1 MKFQERLFLNF
12 KKPEVLRSV
21 DNIRIIQN
29 IQNYSDYS
37 KILFLKPS
45 KQRILYIL
53 SIESNFPL
61 YYPNAILPGA
71 IKKVSEYSNNLNKFF
86 IITVAHICK
95 INSLFAPADPQFP
108 SANPY

>member
-37 KILFLKPS
+37 KILFVKPS

-53 SIESNFPL
+53 SIESNF
-61 YYPNAILPGA
+61 AFILP
-71 IKKVSEYSNNLNKFF
+71 
-86 IITVAHICK
+86 
-95 INSLFAPADPQFP
+95 
-108 SANPY
+108 